1 MTMTNLKVLAFCA
14 AMSAA
19 LSSCAQPLPTTETAT
34 ATATSSAYPDFT
46 RAAESTINGVV
57 SIKSYATPR
66 ASQYQQQQGG
76 YDPFLDFFF
85 GTPRGRQQPQ
95 QQQPRREQ
103 QLGLGSGVILS
114 DDGYIA
120 TNHHVIQGAERL
132 EVTLNDNSTY
142 EATVVGSDESTDLAL
157 LKIEAKDLPVIP
169 MGNSDDLKVGEW
181 VIAVGNPFGLTSTV
195 TAGIVSAKAR
205 GIGSSQRGAMTI
217 DSYIQT
223 DAAVNSGNSGGAL
236 VNTRGE
242 LVGINAAI
250 YSQTGNYAGYSFAI
264 PASIVTK
271 VVADLRQ
278 YGTVQR
284 AVLGIRFGELT
295 PELAK
300 EKGIK
305 DVNDG
310 IYVGEVLERSAAFEA
325 GLKEGDIIVA
335 ADNTPVHT
343 SAQFQEHMARLRPG
357 DVVKLAYL
365 RDGKQH
371 IASAT
376 LRNPAGTTAVAQR
389 GDFTELGCTFAA
401 VEPDELRR
409 LGLNAAIRVSAVTDG
424 KFRDAGIPQGFIIL
438 EVNGRRIASVEALEK
453 LYDAIIS
460 GSDSD
465 KVLFITGLYPTGKKA
480 FFAIDLTN

>member
-1 MTMTNLKVLAFCA
+1 MTMTNLKIIAFCA

-19 LSSCAQPLPTTETAT
+19 LTGCAQTPPAPAAEGIVA
-34 ATATSSAYPDFT
+34 AYPDFT
-46 RAAESTINGVV
+46 KAAESTINGVV

-66 ASQYQQQQGG
+66 ASRAAESDYSGI
-76 YDPFLDFFF
+76 DPFFDFFF
-85 GTPRGRQQPQ
+85 GTPQRRQQPRQQ
-95 QQQPRREQ
+95 QQQPREQ
-103 QLGLGSGVILS
+103 QLGLGSGVILTS
-114 DDGYIA
+114 DGYIA
-120 TNHHVIQGAERL
+120 TNNHVIQGAERL
-132 EVTLNDNSTY
+132 QVTLNDNSTY
-142 EATVVGSDESTDLAL
+142 DATVVGSDEATDLAL

-169 MGNSDDLKVGEW
+169 MGDSDNLKVGEW

-205 GIGSSQRGAMTI
+205 GIGSSGSRGAMTI

-223 DAAVNSGNSGGAL
+223 DAAVNAGNSGGAL
-236 VNTRGE
+236 VNTKGE

-264 PASIVTK
+264 PSSIVTK
-271 VVADLRQ
+271 IVGDLRE

-300 EKGIK
+300 EKGITG
-305 DVNDG
+305 VNDG
-310 IYVGEVLERSAAFEA
+310 IYVGEVIERSAAFEA

-376 LRNPAGTTAVAQR
+376 LRNPAGTTATTQR
-389 GDFTELGCTFAA
+389 GDFTELGCTFAP
-401 VEPDELRR
+401 VSDEDLNR
-409 LGLNAAIRVSAVTDG
+409 LGLKAAIRVSALTDG
-424 KFRDAGIPQGFIIL
+424 KFRQAGVPKDFIIL
-438 EVNGRRIASVEALEK
+438 EVNGVRISSVESLEK
-453 LYDAIIS
+453 LYDTIMS
-460 GSDSD
+460 GSDD
-465 KVLFITGLYPTGKKA
+465 NKVLFITGLYPTGKKA

>member
-1 MTMTNLKVLAFCA
+1 MTNLKTFTFSLALGIAF
-14 AMSAA
+14 SG
-19 LSSCAQPLPTTETAT
+19 CAQQSAS
-34 ATATSSAYPDFT
+34 ASAYPDFT
-46 RAAESTINGVV
+46 QAAESTINGVV

-66 ASQYQQQQGG
+66 VQQYSAPQGG
-76 YDPFLDFFF
+76 YDPFFDFFF
-85 GTPRGRQQPQ
+85 GTPQRRQPQ
-95 QQQPRREQ
+95 QQQPQQREQ

-132 EVTLNDNSTY
+132 QVTLNDNSTY
-142 EATVVGSDESTDLAL
+142 DATVIGSDEATDLAL
-157 LKIEAKDLPVIP
+157 LKIEAKNLPVIP
-169 MGNSDDLKVGEW
+169 MGNSDDLRVGEW

-205 GIGSSQRGAMTI
+205 GIGSGGRASMSI

-223 DAAVNSGNSGGAL
+223 DAAVNAGNSGGAL

-264 PASIVTK
+264 PSSIVTK
-271 VVADLRQ
+271 IVKDLRD

-305 DVNDG
+305 GVNDG
-310 IYVGEVLERSAAFEA
+310 IYVGEVIERSAAFEA

-371 IASAT
+371 VASAT
-376 LRNPAGTTAVAQR
+376 LRNPSGTTAIAQR
-389 GDFTELGCTFAA
+389 GDFTELGCTFAE
-401 VEPDELRR
+401 VEADELRR
-409 LGLNAAIRVSAVTDG
+409 LGLNSAIRVSALTDG
-424 KFRDAGIPQGFIIL
+424 KFRDAGIPKGFIIL
-438 EVNGRRIASVEALEK
+438 EVNGQRIASVEALEK
-453 LYDAIIS
+453 LYDRLVKS
-460 GSDSD
+460 SDDD